1 MSVFY
6 QQLTRCY
13 TDTDIPSQ
21 KTAQIVMIDD
31 DDFFLQEMQGV
42 KKIQQT
48 QKVDLTQPH
57 AATEA
62 QILRQQSATQVS
74 INNTNNLQ
82 DYSIERIQPHAELG
96 YRCHGIQDNVFRRLR
111 QGKNPIDAR
120 LDLHKMTIEQ
130 AREVVFSFINDCVKY
145 DLRTVIIMPGKGDR
159 NSEDPAL
166 LKSHLIHWLPQLA
179 EVLAY
184 HTAQPRDGGA
194 GAMYVL
200 LRKSERKKKQSRQH
214 LHDGLD

>member
-1 MSVFY
+1 MISIY
-6 QQLTRCY
+6 
-13 TDTDIPSQ
+13 IPSQ
-21 KTAQIVMIDD
+21 NTVQIVMTDDD

-42 KKIQQT
+42 KKIPQV

-57 AATEA
+57 EATEA
-62 QILRQQSATQVS
+62 QKLRQQAATQES
-74 INNTNNLQ
+74 IKNNTNHLQ
-82 DYSIERIQPHAELG
+82 DYAIERIQPHAELG

-111 QGKNPIDAR
+111 LGKNPIDAR
-120 LDLHKMTIEQ
+120 LDLHKMTIEK

-179 EVLAY
+179 DVLAY

-200 LRKSERKKKQSRQH
+200 LRKSGRKKEQDRQH
-214 LHDGLD
+214 F